1 LIQAPR
7 GVADE
12 NGMLD
17 LQTPL
22 SGMNR
27 ASASV
32 DRAASRIA
40 AAPFPPGDSV
50 DLSTEMVALMTGQ
63 NSFEAN
69 VKVAQTEDQM
79 SRSLLNILG

>member
-1 LIQAPR
+1 MI
-7 GVADE
+7 DF
-12 NGMLD
+12 
-17 LQTPL
+17 QTPL

-27 ASASV
+27 ASQNV

-40 AAPFPPGDSV
+40 AAPFAGGDAV

-69 VKVAQTEDQM
+69 VKVAQTEDRMMQ
-79 SRSLLNILG
+79 SALSILG